1 MAEQDYT
8 APTTKPATTRTT
20 TTSTA
25 PSPEEELKKLKE
37 ALSKDQREAER
48 LKKRMDESQARIKD
62 YEKAVAETG
71 QVTGGFTTAM
81 QAVAEDRTG
90 IADFLKT
97 DFAELEKSDEI
108 KAKKAEIEARIQEID
123 SAIEAKNS
131 DVNVLAQ
138 KLQDEKAAQQ
148 AAADDH
154 ATKKKALDEL
164 KDRGKAVADQFA
176 KMKKLRQR
184 MDGEGAS
191 KPLIKYALALELKR
205 VWDETT
211 PLFVSKEQLEASYYA
226 AAEDVR
232 AAAAQLAD
240 TAEKQKALQSALD
253 GSRKELEARRAG
265 RLDDIL
271 KRMGELSLRT
281 AAASASAAAAAGRGA
296 A

>member
-1 MAEQDYT
+1 MAEQDYAT
-8 APTTKPATTRTT
+8 PTTKPATTRPATT
-20 TTSTA
+20 ASG
-25 PSPEEELKKLKE
+25 PEEELKKLKE
-37 ALSKDQREAER
+37 ALGKDQRDADR
-48 LKKRMDESQARIKD
+48 LKKRIDESQARIKE

-81 QAVAEDRTG
+81 QAVAEDKTA

-97 DFAELEKSDEI
+97 DFVELEKSDEI
-108 KAKKAEIEARIQEID
+108 KAKKAEIDARIKEID
-123 SAIEAKNS
+123 SAIEAKDA
-131 DVNVLAQ
+131 DVNVLGQ
-138 KLQDEKAAQQ
+138 KLQEEKAAQN

-154 ATKKKALDEL
+154 AAKKKALDAL

-191 KPLIKYALALELKR
+191 KPLVKYALALELKR

-211 PLFVSKEQLEASYYA
+211 PLFVSKEQLEADYYA
-226 AAEDVR
+226 AAEAAR

-240 TAEKQKALQSALD
+240 GAEKQKALQSALD
-253 GSRKELEARRAG
+253 GSRKELEARRAS
-265 RLDDIL
+265 RLDDVVN
-271 KRMGELSLRT
+271 RMVELSLRS
-281 AAASASAAAAAGRGA
+281 AAASAAVAAAGRGA